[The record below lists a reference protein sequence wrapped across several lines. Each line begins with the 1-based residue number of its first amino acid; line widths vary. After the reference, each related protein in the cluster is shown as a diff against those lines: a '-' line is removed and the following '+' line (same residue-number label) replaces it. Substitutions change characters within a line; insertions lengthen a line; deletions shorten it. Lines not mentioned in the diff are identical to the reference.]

1 MVERF
6 SGPSVFTSRLSS
18 RVSLLHWAQ
27 ELCAAWGGA
36 VRKSEVHSVSGA
48 IAKSAHGQVAG
59 EPVGKRASPVRKEA
73 SEKLAHPTYAGLFEC
88 IGAKCEDVCCGNW
101 DIPLDKITY
110 QRYRLFPHEKLGSL
124 VSHFVSRNP
133 ESTHDNT
140 YAYIHPTASGDCPF
154 FGEDR
159 LCGVQKQYG
168 PSLLSATCS
177 LYPRSLS
184 QVNGRLEGT
193 LSLSCPEA
201 VRLVLLSPSLSLLE
215 SNLHSGEF
223 RTDNVFSLA
232 CDMGNHRK
240 PPVHFLAVRSLLI
253 ELIRDRSRPIWQN
266 LLMVASFCKRLDE
279 ATTGLKVEPV
289 PALLDQYRVA
299 LGQGPYD
306 ELEGLPRDLKRRI
319 ELVIILSSEQSSKR
333 SSGQRFRDAFWDFVE
348 GIGSAHS
355 SAADEDMDRFRI
367 AEMDYLRPLLDAH
380 PFLAENY
387 LVNHMLQHLFPY
399 GRAGSPGFIA
409 RSASDECLLLAI
421 QFFWVSSL
429 LIGIAGRY
437 RETFSAEH
445 VISTV
450 QSFTRAVEHI
460 PQIHEDA
467 LAAVR
472 QRGLD
477 DLSGISILLRT

>member
-1 MVERF
+1 M
-6 SGPSVFTSRLSS
+6 
-18 RVSLLHWAQ
+18 
-27 ELCAAWGGA
+27 
-36 VRKSEVHSVSGA
+36 RKSEVDSVSGT
-48 IAKSAHGQVAG
+48 IAKSAHGEAAG
-59 EPVGKRASPVRKEA
+59 ESVGKRACPVRKEA

-88 IGAKCEDVCCGNW
+88 IGAKCEDACCGDW

-110 QRYRLFPHEKLGSL
+110 HRYRLFPREKLGSL
-124 VSHFVSRNP
+124 VSHFVSRHP
-133 ESTHDNT
+133 ESTHDNA
-140 YAYIHPTASGDCPF
+140 YAYIHPTASGNCPF

-201 VRLVLLSPSLSLLE
+201 ARLVLLSPSLSLLE

-232 CDMGNHRK
+232 GDMGNHRK
-240 PPVHFLAVRSLLI
+240 PPAHFLAVRSLLI

-279 ATTGLKVEPV
+279 AMTGLKVEPV
-289 PALLDQYRVA
+289 PALVDQYRVA

-319 ELVIILSSEQSSKR
+319 ELVITLSSEQSSKH
-333 SSGQRFRDAFWDFVE
+333 SSGKRFRDAFWDFVE

-355 SAADEDMDRFRI
+355 SAPDEDMDRFRI
-367 AEMDYLRPLLDAH
+367 AERDYHRPLLDAH
-380 PFLAENY
+380 PFHIENY
-387 LVNHMLQHLFPY
+387 LVNHILQHL
-399 GRAGSPGFIA
+399 
-409 RSASDECLLLAI
+409 
-421 QFFWVSSL
+421 
-429 LIGIAGRY
+429 
-437 RETFSAEH
+437 
-445 VISTV
+445 
-450 QSFTRAVEHI
+450 
-460 PQIHEDA
+460 
-467 LAAVR
+467 
-472 QRGLD
+472 
-477 DLSGISILLRT
+477 

>member
-1 MVERF
+1 M
-6 SGPSVFTSRLSS
+6 
-18 RVSLLHWAQ
+18 
-27 ELCAAWGGA
+27 
-36 VRKSEVHSVSGA
+36 RKSKVHSVSGA
-48 IAKSAHGQVAG
+48 IAKYPHAKAAG
-59 EPVGKRASPVRKEA
+59 EPIGKGVGPVRNEA
-73 SEKLAHPTYAGLFEC
+73 GEKLAQPSYAGLFQC
-88 IGAKCEDVCCGNW
+88 IGARCEDACCGDW

-110 QRYRLFPHEKLGSL
+110 QRYRLFPREKLGSL

-133 ESTHDNT
+133 ESTHDNA
-140 YAYIHPTASGDCPF
+140 YACIHRTPSGNCPF

-159 LCGVQKQYG
+159 LCKVQKEYG
-168 PSLLSATCS
+168 PGMLSATCS

-201 VRLVLLSPSLSLLE
+201 ARLVLLSPALSLLE

-232 CDMGNHRK
+232 GDMGDYRK
-240 PPVHFLAVRSLLI
+240 PPDHFLAVRSLLI

-266 LLMVASFCKRLDE
+266 LLLVASFCKRLDE
-279 ATTGLKVEPV
+279 TMTGLNAEQV
-289 PALLDQYRVA
+289 PALLGRYRVA

-319 ELVIILSSEQSSKR
+319 ELVIALSSEQSSNPG
-333 SSGQRFRDAFWDFVE
+333 SGQRFRDAFWDFVE

-355 SAADEDMDRFRI
+355 SAPDEDMERFRN
-367 AEMDYLRPLLDAH
+367 AERDYYRPLLDAH
-380 PFLAENY
+380 PFLVENY

-399 GRAGSPGFIA
+399 GRAGSARFIA
-409 RSASDECLLLAI
+409 RSAYDECLLLTI

-437 RETFSAEH
+437 KEAFSTEH
-445 VISTV
+445 VVFAI

-460 PQIHEDA
+460 PQIHEDV
-467 LAAVR
+467 LVAVR
-472 QRGLD
+472 RRRLD

>member
-6 SGPSVFTSRLSS
+6 FALSVNRESGVTPVCYNGRWTSTPPG
-18 RVSLLHWAQ
+18 
-27 ELCAAWGGA
+27 GGA
-36 VRKSEVHSVSGA
+36 VRKNEVHSASRA
-48 IAKSAHGQVAG
+48 IAKSAHGQAAG
-59 EPVGKRASPVRKEA
+59 ESVGKRASPVPKVD
-73 SEKLAHPTYAGLFEC
+73 SEKLAQPTYAGCFEC
-88 IGAKCEDVCCGNW
+88 IGAKCEDACCGDW

-110 QRYRLFPHEKLGSL
+110 QRYRLFPREKLGSL
-124 VSHFVSRNP
+124 VSHFVSRDP
-133 ESTHDNT
+133 ESTHDNA
-140 YAYIHPTASGDCPF
+140 YAYIHPTDSGVCPF

-168 PSLLSATCS
+168 PGLLSTTCS

-201 VRLVLLSPSLSLLE
+201 ARLVLLSPSLSLLE

-223 RTDNVFSLA
+223 KTDNVFSLA
-232 CDMGNHRK
+232 GDMGNHRK
-240 PPVHFLAVRSLLI
+240 PPAHFLAVRSLLI

-266 LLMVASFCKRLDE
+266 LLMIASFSKRLDE
-279 ATTGLKVEPV
+279 AMTGLNLEPV
-289 PALLDQYRVA
+289 PALVDQYRVA

-319 ELVIILSSEQSSKR
+319 ELVLALSSKQSAR
-333 SSGQRFRDAFWDFVE
+333 HSSGQRFRDAFWDFVE
-348 GIGSAHS
+348 GIGSAES
-355 SAADEDMDRFRI
+355 SAPDEDMNRFRI
-367 AEMDYLRPLLDAH
+367 AESEYHRPLLDAH
-380 PFLAENY
+380 PFLVENY

-399 GRAGSPGFIA
+399 GRAGSPRFIA
-409 RSASDECLLLAI
+409 RSASDECLLLVI
-421 QFFWVSSL
+421 QFSWVSSL

-437 RETFSAEH
+437 REAFSTEH

-450 QSFTRAVEHI
+450 QSFTRAVDHI